1 MDTNKNE
8 PKTIT
13 YIARLIYVGGVHQE
27 LEFEAEDDAKAW
39 VIAHDHPVVDSLRGV
54 WVEVRRKP
62 KPQLA
67 LDL

>member
-1 MDTNKNE
+1 MDQK
-8 PKTIT
+8 IT

-27 LEFEAEDDAKAW
+27 IEFEAEDDAKAW
-39 VIAHDHPVVDSLRGV
+39 SIAYDHPVVDPLRGV

-62 KPQLA
+62 DPQLP